1 MQITHCTHSLKLNK
15 MKSLLGIK
23 SLATG
28 MLGSRQSATTNMAM
42 LAKYDAAKHYA
53 GNCNAAE
60 FEDKPIEIDEMQI
73 DKLYQ
78 SL

>member
-1 MQITHCTHSLKLNK
+1 MQIIHCTHSLKLNK

-53 GNCNAAE
+53 GNYNTTD
-60 FEDKPIEIDEMQI
+60 FDDKPIEIDEMQI